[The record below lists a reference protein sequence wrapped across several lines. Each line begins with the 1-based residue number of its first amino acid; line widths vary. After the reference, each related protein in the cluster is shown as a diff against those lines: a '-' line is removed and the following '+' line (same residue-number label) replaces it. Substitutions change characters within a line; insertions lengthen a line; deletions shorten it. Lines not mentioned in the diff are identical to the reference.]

1 MTKLP
6 KIQKIYSQI
15 HVVRCTTWYHLY
27 NLKYVRN
34 THGGVLIL
42 VKLQAMALIIFL
54 TEERPSSAIWKT
66 QNPKCLKPHYVHK

>member
-6 KIQKIYSQI
+6 KIQKIHSQI
-15 HVVRCTTWYHLY
+15 YVVRCTTWYHLY

-54 TEERPSSAIWKT
+54 TEETIFSNLE
-66 QNPKCLKPHYVHK
+66 NPKSKMFKTTLCS